1 MKIFNLV
8 TLLGIL
14 FFTAVSFAADCT
26 EKFSWSPNLE
36 NIDGYKIYYDQ
47 NAGGPYLSVVDIGNP
62 TPIETKEGS
71 RIAGEVSGLECDKTY
86 YFVCRAYNG
95 AFESDNSELVS
106 VVASNPP
113 PVPPGESD
121 EVTAIFGSVPEADYD
136 GTIQDTYINL
146 NDENNILNQQ
156 LNTYTWP
163 ENKVANAILMKI
175 DLAQL
180 PKRARVQSASLQLY
194 ASEAGGDSEYNISV
208 HKIIQHN
215 PDLLKATGLTYDGTN
230 GWTANTSCYKNIPLA
245 QADISTKV
253 VENSIDALVGYK
265 SWDVTDMVTN
275 WLDDPELNYG
285 LLLNSDAVAS
295 SKSHRY
301 FASSEA
307 TDVNKR
313 PKLVVK
319 YTIEMLAPKI
329 INMYQN

>member
-8 TLLGIL
+8 TLLGIF

-26 EKFSWSPNLE
+26 EKFSWSPNSE
-36 NIDGYKIYYDQ
+36 DDKVTEYRIYYSLVENDLK
-47 NAGGPYLSVVDIGNP
+47 PDLKDPLRPEPLFVTITDFSLV
-62 TPIETKEGS
+62 EG
-71 RIAGEVSGLECDKTY
+71 RIVGDVPGLDCGETY

-95 AFESDNSELVS
+95 AFESDNSIIVDS
-106 VVASNPP
+106 GPM
-113 PVPPGESD
+113 
-121 EVTAIFGSVPEADYD
+121 TAIFGSVPEANYD

-146 NDENNILNQQ
+146 NDKNNITSQQ

-163 ENKVANAILMKI
+163 KNKVANAIVMKI

-180 PKRARVQSASLQLY
+180 PKGARVQSASLQLY

-208 HKIIQHN
+208 HKMIQHN
-215 PDLLKATGLTYDGTN
+215 PVLLKATGFTYDGTN
-230 GWTANTSCYKNIPLA
+230 SWTANTNCYNDIPLA
-245 QADISTKV
+245 QADISPKA
-253 VENSIDALVGYK
+253 VESSIDLSVGYK
-265 SWDVTDMVTN
+265 SWDVTDMVTD
-275 WLDDPELNYG
+275 WLDDSKLNYG

-295 SKSHRY
+295 SDSHRF

-307 TDVNKR
+307 TDANKR